1 MLKNWNNLLIYRN
14 IWNLKCSDH
23 VFSGKEKF
31 WHMFLVQNFRDS
43 KNPSLVPLSP
53 LPSIRKFPAKITCSF
68 LIGLLV
74 PRRPSA
80 LELNVRSW
88 EAQPC
93 EFVVEKTKVFP
104 PFGRIFRGKN
114 ALLQLPD
121 MHLMTLF
128 KRFELL
134 SKTSANS
141 AHWC

>member
-1 MLKNWNNLLIYRN
+1 MLKNWNNLLIYLN

-31 WHMFLVQNFRDS
+31 WHMFLVQKFRDN

-68 LIGLLV
+68 LIGL
-74 PRRPSA
+74 PEPSSPSA
-80 LELNVRSW
+80 LELNVRSHATVLW
-88 EAQPC
+88 RKQRFFRLLG
-93 EFVVEKTKVFP
+93 EFSEEKIV
-104 PFGRIFRGKN
+104 
-114 ALLQLPD
+114 LLQLLD
-121 MHLMTLF
+121 MHLMTSF
-128 KRFELL
+128 KPFELL